1 MRKIEGMDITVKDI
15 LDTLRYESVDFVE
28 MVDIDDED
36 KFNAIVSLLSYY
48 EKEYNDSYD
57 NLSNLRITSKDDDNY
72 TFSSIQNYYSEYYS
86 GRTLF
91 KYREYME
98 QLVEKRCPICDC
110 SFAYS
115 QVTLDHILPKS
126 KFPFLSITPINLVP
140 TCYNCNMRKNDRIP
154 SKVLNP
160 YFYGFSPFDYLTII
174 IKVNVEKPLESTI
187 DIKFADLTDDTPE
200 QVMYIRDNIDLYKLR
215 QKYLDLTNIAFL
227 KLMNEFQQ
235 IISLNGNVHS
245 INELKDYFKYL
256 DNYVS
261 TEGYQFIDEGYLRH
275 LCILTIKDNMEFL
288 SCLAK
293 NLNILVNF
301 SDKLSDSIKNLEV
314 KVQEVLINHRANCL
328 ELIKGALP
336 LILFIGI
343 YELKNSYLE
352 LIDFRGVFQNEQSIF
367 KFSPEGKYSELIN
380 SQKSFNVNESLLLSI
395 VEPENKA
402 GTEIVIALENSNFCI
417 LLIEGFFYVKSQ
429 QLEELSHII
438 NQILRK

>member
-1 MRKIEGMDITVKDI
+1 MRKIEGMDITVKEI

-28 MVDIDDED
+28 MLDIDDED
-36 KFNAIVSLLSYY
+36 NFNAIVSLLSYY

-57 NLSNLRITSKDDDNY
+57 NLSNLRITSEDDDNY

-140 TCYNCNMRKNDRIP
+140 TCYNCNMRKNDGIP

-160 YFYGFSPFDYLTII
+160 YFHGFSPFDYLTII
-174 IKVNVEKPLESTI
+174 IKVNVEKPFESTI
-187 DIKFADLTDDTPE
+187 DINFADLNVVPPE
-200 QVMYIRDNIDLYKLR
+200 QVMYIRENIDLYKLR

-227 KLMNEFQQ
+227 KLLDEFQQ
-235 IISLNGNVHS
+235 VINLNSDVYS
-245 INELKDYFKYL
+245 ITELKGYFLCL
-256 DNYVS
+256 DNYVDS
-261 TEGYQFIDEGYLRH
+261 EGYKFIDESYLRH
-275 LCILTIKDNMEFL
+275 LCILTINENTEFL
-288 SCLAK
+288 TCLAK
-293 NLNILVNF
+293 HLNILVNY
-301 SDKLSDSIKNLEV
+301 SDKLADSIKNLEA
-314 KVQEVLINHRANCL
+314 KVQEALINHRANCL
-328 ELIKGALP
+328 ELIKGVLP

-343 YELKNSYLE
+343 YELKNSFLE

-417 LLIEGFFYVKSQ
+417 FLIEGLFEINPEQV
-429 QLEELSHII
+429 EELSRVV
-438 NQILRK
+438 NQMLK

>member
-1 MRKIEGMDITVKDI
+1 MRRIEGMDITVKEI

-28 MVDIDDED
+28 MLDIDDED
-36 KFNAIVSLLSYY
+36 NFNAIVSLLSYY

-140 TCYNCNMRKNDRIP
+140 ACYNCNMRKNDGIP

-160 YFYGFSPFDYLTII
+160 YFHGFSPFDYLTII
-174 IKVNVEKPLESTI
+174 IKVNVEKPFESTI
-187 DIKFADLTDDTPE
+187 DINFADLNVVPQE
-200 QVMYIRDNIDLYKLR
+200 QVMYIRENIDLYKLR

-227 KLMNEFQQ
+227 KLMDEFQQ
-235 IISLNGNVHS
+235 VIHLNSDVYS
-245 INELKDYFKYL
+245 ITELKGYFLCL
-256 DNYVS
+256 DNYVDS
-261 TEGYQFIDEGYLRH
+261 EGYKFIDESYLRH
-275 LCILTIKDNMEFL
+275 LCILTINENTEFL
-288 SCLAK
+288 TCLAK
-293 NLNILVNF
+293 HLNILVNY
-301 SDKLSDSIKNLEV
+301 SDRLADSIKNLEA
-314 KVQEVLINHRANCL
+314 KVQEELINHRANCL
-328 ELIKGALP
+328 ALIKGVLP

-352 LIDFRGVFQNEQSIF
+352 LIDFRGVFQSEQMVF
-367 KFSPEGKYSELIN
+367 NFRPKGKYSELIN
-380 SQKSFNVNESLLLSI
+380 SHKSFNVNESLLLSI
-395 VEPENKA
+395 VKPENKA
-402 GTEIVIALENSNFCI
+402 GTEIVIPLSNGNFCI
-417 LLIEGFFYVKSQ
+417 LLIEGSFDINSQ
-429 QLEELSHII
+429 HLEDLNPII
-438 NQILRK
+438 NQILR

>member
-15 LDTLRYESVDFVE
+15 LKTLSDESVDFVE
-28 MVDIDDED
+28 MIDDDD
-36 KFNAIVSLLSYY
+36 KCAFDFINDLLSYY
-48 EKEYNDSYD
+48 ENEYNNNFE
-57 NLSNLRITSKDDDNY
+57 NLSNLQPISEDDDNY
-72 TFSSIQNYYSEYYS
+72 SFSSIQNYYSEYYS
-86 GRTLF
+86 GQTLYD
-91 KYREYME
+91 YREYME

-126 KFPFLSITPINLVP
+126 KFPFLSITPVNLIP
-140 TCYNCNMRKNDRIP
+140 TCYNCNMRKNDGIP

-160 YFYGFSPFDYLTII
+160 YFHCYSPFDYLTII

-187 DIKFADLTDDTPE
+187 DIQFADLTDDTPE
-200 QVMYIRDNIDLYKLR
+200 QVRYIRDNIDLYKLR

-235 IISLNGNVHS
+235 IISLKGNAHS

-275 LCILTIKDNMEFL
+275 LCILQIKDNIEFL
-288 SCLAK
+288 TCLAK

-301 SDKLSDSIKNLEV
+301 SDKLSDSIKNLEII
-314 KVQEVLINHRANCL
+314 VQEGLINHLANCL

-343 YELKNSYLE
+343 YEFKNSYLE
-352 LIDFRGVFQNEQSIF
+352 LFDLRGVFQNEQSIF
-367 KFSPEGKYSELIN
+367 KFSPEGGYLELIN
-380 SQKSFNVNESLLLSI
+380 THKSFYVYKSLLLSI

-402 GTEIVIALENSNFCI
+402 GTEIVIALENGNFCI
-417 LLIEGFFYVKSQ
+417 LLIEGSFDINTSQ
-429 QLEELSHII
+429 IEKLGATI
-438 NQILRK
+438 NQILI

>member
-1 MRKIEGMDITVKDI
+1 MRRIEGMDITVKEI

-28 MVDIDDED
+28 MLDIDDED
-36 KFNAIVSLLSYY
+36 NFNAIVSLLSYY

-57 NLSNLRITSKDDDNY
+57 NLSNLRMTSKDDDNY

-140 TCYNCNMRKNDRIP
+140 TCYNCNMRKNDGIP

-160 YFYGFSPFDYLTII
+160 YFHGFSPFDYLTII
-174 IKVNVEKPLESTI
+174 IKVNVEKPFESTI
-187 DIKFADLTDDTPE
+187 DINFADLNVVPQE
-200 QVMYIRDNIDLYKLR
+200 QVMYIRENIDLYKLR

-227 KLMNEFQQ
+227 KLMDEFQQ
-235 IISLNGNVHS
+235 VIHLNSDVYS
-245 INELKDYFKYL
+245 ITELKGYFLCL
-256 DNYVS
+256 DNYVDS
-261 TEGYQFIDEGYLRH
+261 EGYKFIDESYLRH
-275 LCILTIKDNMEFL
+275 LCILTINENTEFL
-288 SCLAK
+288 TCLAK
-293 NLNILVNF
+293 HLNILVNY
-301 SDKLSDSIKNLEV
+301 SDKLADSIKNLEA
-314 KVQEVLINHRANCL
+314 KVQEALINHRANCL
-328 ELIKGALP
+328 ELIKGVLP

-343 YELKNSYLE
+343 YELKNSFLE

-395 VEPENKA
+395 VKPENKA

-417 LLIEGFFYVKSQ
+417 FLIEGLFEINPEQV
-429 QLEELSHII
+429 EELSRVV
-438 NQILRK
+438 NQMLK

>member
-1 MRKIEGMDITVKDI
+1 MRKIEGMDITVKEI

-28 MVDIDDED
+28 MLDIDDED

-57 NLSNLRITSKDDDNY
+57 NLSDLQPISEDDNNY
-72 TFSSIQNYYSEYYS
+72 SFSSIQNYYSEYYS
-86 GRTLF
+86 GQTLYD
-91 KYREYME
+91 YREYME

-140 TCYNCNMRKNDRIP
+140 TCYNCNMRKNDGIP

-160 YFYGFSPFDYLTII
+160 YFHGFSPFDYLTII

-200 QVMYIRDNIDLYKLR
+200 QVRYIRDNIDLYKLR

-227 KLMNEFQQ
+227 KLLDEFQQ
-235 IISLNGNVHS
+235 VINLNSDVYS
-245 INELKDYFKYL
+245 ITELKGYFLCL
-256 DNYVS
+256 DNYVDS
-261 TEGYQFIDEGYLRH
+261 EGYKFIDESYLRH
-275 LCILTIKDNMEFL
+275 LCILTINENTEFL
-288 SCLAK
+288 TCLAK
-293 NLNILVNF
+293 HLNILVNY
-301 SDKLSDSIKNLEV
+301 SDKLADSIKNLEA
-314 KVQEVLINHRANCL
+314 KVQEELINHRANCL
-328 ELIKGALP
+328 ALIKGVLP

-352 LIDFRGVFQNEQSIF
+352 LIDFRGVFQSEQMVF
-367 KFSPEGKYSELIN
+367 NFRPEGKYSELIN
-380 SQKSFNVNESLLLSI
+380 SHKSFNVNESLLLSI
-395 VEPENKA
+395 VKPENKA
-402 GTEIVIALENSNFCI
+402 GTEIVIPLSNDNFCI
-417 LLIEGFFYVKSQ
+417 LLIEGSFDINSQ
-429 QLEELSHII
+429 HLEDLNPII
-438 NQILRK
+438 NQILR

>member
-1 MRKIEGMDITVKDI
+1 MRKIEGMDITVKEI

-28 MVDIDDED
+28 MLDIDDED
-36 KFNAIVSLLSYY
+36 NFNAIVSLLSYY

-57 NLSNLRITSKDDDNY
+57 NLSNLRITSEDDDNY

-140 TCYNCNMRKNDRIP
+140 TCYNCNMRKNDGIP

-160 YFYGFSPFDYLTII
+160 YFHGFSPFDYLTII
-174 IKVNVEKPLESTI
+174 IKVNVEKPFESTI
-187 DIKFADLTDDTPE
+187 DINFADLNVVPSE
-200 QVMYIRDNIDLYKLR
+200 QVMYIRENIDLYKLR

-227 KLMNEFQQ
+227 KLMDEFQQ
-235 IISLNGNVHS
+235 IIHLNSDVYS
-245 INELKDYFKYL
+245 ITELKGYFLCL
-256 DNYVS
+256 DNYVDS
-261 TEGYQFIDEGYLRH
+261 EGYKFIDESYLRH
-275 LCILTIKDNMEFL
+275 LCILTINENTEFL
-288 SCLAK
+288 TCLAK
-293 NLNILVNF
+293 HLNILVNY
-301 SDKLSDSIKNLEV
+301 SDKLADSIKNLEA
-314 KVQEVLINHRANCL
+314 KVQEALINHRANCL
-328 ELIKGALP
+328 ELIKGVLP

-343 YELKNSYLE
+343 YELKNSFLE

-417 LLIEGFFYVKSQ
+417 FLIEGLFEINPEQV
-429 QLEELSHII
+429 EELSRVV
-438 NQILRK
+438 NQMLK

>member
-1 MRKIEGMDITVKDI
+1 MRRIEGMDITVKEI

-28 MVDIDDED
+28 MLDIDDED
-36 KFNAIVSLLSYY
+36 NFNAIVSLLSYY

-98 QLVEKRCPICDC
+98 QLVEQRCPICDC

-140 TCYNCNMRKNDRIP
+140 TCYNCNMRKNDGIP

-160 YFYGFSPFDYLTII
+160 YFHGFSPFDYLTII
-174 IKVNVEKPLESTI
+174 IKVNVEKPFESTI
-187 DIKFADLTDDTPE
+187 DINFADLNVVPQE
-200 QVMYIRDNIDLYKLR
+200 QVMYIRENIDLYKLR

-227 KLMNEFQQ
+227 KLMDEFQQ
-235 IISLNGNVHS
+235 VIHLNSDVYS
-245 INELKDYFKYL
+245 ITELKGYFLCL
-256 DNYVS
+256 DNYVDS
-261 TEGYQFIDEGYLRH
+261 EGYKFIDESYLRH
-275 LCILTIKDNMEFL
+275 LCILTINENTEFL
-288 SCLAK
+288 TCLAK
-293 NLNILVNF
+293 HLNILVNY
-301 SDKLSDSIKNLEV
+301 SDRLADSIKNLEA
-314 KVQEVLINHRANCL
+314 KVQEELINHRANCL
-328 ELIKGALP
+328 ALIKGVLP

-352 LIDFRGVFQNEQSIF
+352 LIDFRGVFQSEQMVF
-367 KFSPEGKYSELIN
+367 NFRPKGKYSELIN
-380 SQKSFNVNESLLLSI
+380 SHKSFNVNESLLLSI
-395 VEPENKA
+395 VKPENKA
-402 GTEIVIALENSNFCI
+402 GTEIVIPLSNGNFCI
-417 LLIEGFFYVKSQ
+417 LLIEGSFDINSQ
-429 QLEELSHII
+429 HLEDLNPII
-438 NQILRK
+438 NQILR

>member
-1 MRKIEGMDITVKDI
+1 MRRIEGMDITVKEI

-28 MVDIDDED
+28 MLDIDDED
-36 KFNAIVSLLSYY
+36 NFNAIVSLLSYY

-140 TCYNCNMRKNDRIP
+140 TCYNCNMRKNDGIP

-160 YFYGFSPFDYLTII
+160 YFHGFSPFDYLIII
-174 IKVNVEKPLESTI
+174 IKVNVEKPFESTI
-187 DIKFADLTDDTPE
+187 DINFADLNVVPQE
-200 QVMYIRDNIDLYKLR
+200 QVMYIRENIDLYKLR

-227 KLMNEFQQ
+227 KLMDEFQQ
-235 IISLNGNVHS
+235 VIHLNSDVYS
-245 INELKDYFKYL
+245 ITELKGYFLCL
-256 DNYVS
+256 DNYVDS
-261 TEGYQFIDEGYLRH
+261 EGYKFIDESYLRH
-275 LCILTIKDNMEFL
+275 LCILTINENTEFL
-288 SCLAK
+288 TCLAK
-293 NLNILVNF
+293 HLNILVNY
-301 SDKLSDSIKNLEV
+301 SDRLADSIKNLEA
-314 KVQEVLINHRANCL
+314 KVQEELINHRANCL
-328 ELIKGALP
+328 ALIKGVLP

-352 LIDFRGVFQNEQSIF
+352 LIDFRGVFQSEQMVF
-367 KFSPEGKYSELIN
+367 NFRPKGKYSELIN
-380 SQKSFNVNESLLLSI
+380 SHKSFNVNESLLLSI
-395 VEPENKA
+395 VKPENKA
-402 GTEIVIALENSNFCI
+402 GTEIVIPLSNGNFCI
-417 LLIEGFFYVKSQ
+417 LLIEGSFDINSQ
-429 QLEELSHII
+429 HLEDLNPII
-438 NQILRK
+438 NQILR

>member
-1 MRKIEGMDITVKDI
+1 MRRIEGMDITVKEI

-28 MVDIDDED
+28 MLDIDDED
-36 KFNAIVSLLSYY
+36 NFNAIVSLLSYY

-140 TCYNCNMRKNDRIP
+140 TCYNCNMRKNDGIP

-160 YFYGFSPFDYLTII
+160 YFHGFSPFDYLTII
-174 IKVNVEKPLESTI
+174 IKVNVEKPFESTI
-187 DIKFADLTDDTPE
+187 DINFADLNVVPQE
-200 QVMYIRDNIDLYKLR
+200 QVMYIRENIDLYKLR

-227 KLMNEFQQ
+227 KLMDEFQQ
-235 IISLNGNVHS
+235 VIHLNSDVYS
-245 INELKDYFKYL
+245 ITELKGYFLCL
-256 DNYVS
+256 DNYVDS
-261 TEGYQFIDEGYLRH
+261 EGYKFIDESYLRH
-275 LCILTIKDNMEFL
+275 LCILTINENTEFL
-288 SCLAK
+288 TCLAK
-293 NLNILVNF
+293 HLNILVNY
-301 SDKLSDSIKNLEV
+301 SDRLADSIKNLEA
-314 KVQEVLINHRANCL
+314 KVQEELINHRANCL
-328 ELIKGALP
+328 ALIKGVLP

-352 LIDFRGVFQNEQSIF
+352 LIDFRGVFQSEQMVF
-367 KFSPEGKYSELIN
+367 NFRPKGKYSELIN
-380 SQKSFNVNESLLLSI
+380 SHKSFNVNESLLLSI
-395 VEPENKA
+395 VKPENKA
-402 GTEIVIALENSNFCI
+402 GTEIVIPLSNGNFCI
-417 LLIEGFFYVKSQ
+417 LLIEGSFDINSQ
-429 QLEELSHII
+429 HLEDLNPII
-438 NQILRK
+438 NQILR

>member
-1 MRKIEGMDITVKDI
+1 MRKIEGMDITVKEI

-28 MVDIDDED
+28 MLDIDDED

-57 NLSNLRITSKDDDNY
+57 NLSDLQPISEDDNNY
-72 TFSSIQNYYSEYYS
+72 SFSSIQNYYSEYYS
-86 GRTLF
+86 GQTLYD
-91 KYREYME
+91 YREYME

-140 TCYNCNMRKNDRIP
+140 TCYNCNMRKNDGIP

-160 YFYGFSPFDYLTII
+160 YFHGFSPFDYLTII

-200 QVMYIRDNIDLYKLR
+200 QVRYIRDNIDLYKLR

-227 KLMNEFQQ
+227 KLMDEFQQ
-235 IISLNGNVHS
+235 VIHLNSDVYS
-245 INELKDYFKYL
+245 ITELKGYFLCL
-256 DNYVS
+256 DNYVDS
-261 TEGYQFIDEGYLRH
+261 EGYKFIDESYLRH
-275 LCILTIKDNMEFL
+275 LCILTINENTEFL
-288 SCLAK
+288 TCLAK
-293 NLNILVNF
+293 HLNILVNY
-301 SDKLSDSIKNLEV
+301 SDRLADSIKNLEA
-314 KVQEVLINHRANCL
+314 KVQEELINHRANCL
-328 ELIKGALP
+328 ALIKGVLP

-352 LIDFRGVFQNEQSIF
+352 LIDFRGVFQSEQMVF
-367 KFSPEGKYSELIN
+367 NFRPEGKYSELIN
-380 SQKSFNVNESLLLSI
+380 SHKSFNVNESLLLSI
-395 VEPENKA
+395 VKPENKA
-402 GTEIVIALENSNFCI
+402 GTEIVIPLSNDNFCI
-417 LLIEGFFYVKSQ
+417 LLIEGSFDINSQ
-429 QLEELSHII
+429 HLEDLNPII
-438 NQILRK
+438 NQILR

>member
-1 MRKIEGMDITVKDI
+1 MRKIEGMDITVKEI

-28 MVDIDDED
+28 MLDIDDED
-36 KFNAIVSLLSYY
+36 NFNAIVSLLSYY

-57 NLSNLRITSKDDDNY
+57 NLSNLRITSEDDDNY

-160 YFYGFSPFDYLTII
+160 YFHGFSPFDYLTII
-174 IKVNVEKPLESTI
+174 IKVNVEKPFESTI
-187 DIKFADLTDDTPE
+187 DINFADLNVVPPE
-200 QVMYIRDNIDLYKLR
+200 QVMYIRENIDLYKLR

-227 KLMNEFQQ
+227 KLMDEFQQ
-235 IISLNGNVHS
+235 VIHLNSDVYS
-245 INELKDYFKYL
+245 ITELKGYFLCL
-256 DNYVS
+256 DNYVDS
-261 TEGYQFIDEGYLRH
+261 EGYKFIDESYLRH
-275 LCILTIKDNMEFL
+275 LCILTINENTEFL
-288 SCLAK
+288 TCLAK
-293 NLNILVNF
+293 HLNILVNY
-301 SDKLSDSIKNLEV
+301 SDKLADSIKNLEA
-314 KVQEVLINHRANCL
+314 KVQEALINHRANCL
-328 ELIKGALP
+328 ELIKGVLP

-343 YELKNSYLE
+343 YELKNSFLE

-417 LLIEGFFYVKSQ
+417 FLIEGLFEINPEQV
-429 QLEELSHII
+429 EELSRVV
-438 NQILRK
+438 NQMLK

>member
-1 MRKIEGMDITVKDI
+1 MRRIEGMDITVKEI

-28 MVDIDDED
+28 MLDIDDED
-36 KFNAIVSLLSYY
+36 NFNAIVSLLSYY

-140 TCYNCNMRKNDRIP
+140 TCYNCNMRKNDGIP

-160 YFYGFSPFDYLTII
+160 YFHGFSPFDYLTII
-174 IKVNVEKPLESTI
+174 IKVNVEKPFESTI
-187 DIKFADLTDDTPE
+187 DINFADLNVVPQE
-200 QVMYIRDNIDLYKLR
+200 QVMYIRENIDLYKLR

-227 KLMNEFQQ
+227 KLMDEFQQ
-235 IISLNGNVHS
+235 VIHLNSDVYS
-245 INELKDYFKYL
+245 ITELKGYFLCL
-256 DNYVS
+256 DNYVDS
-261 TEGYQFIDEGYLRH
+261 EGYKFIDESYLRH
-275 LCILTIKDNMEFL
+275 LCILTINENTEFL
-288 SCLAK
+288 TCLAK
-293 NLNILVNF
+293 PLNILVNY
-301 SDKLSDSIKNLEV
+301 SDRLADSIKNLEA
-314 KVQEVLINHRANCL
+314 KVQEELINHRANCL
-328 ELIKGALP
+328 ALIKGVLP

-352 LIDFRGVFQNEQSIF
+352 LIDFRGVFQSEQMVF
-367 KFSPEGKYSELIN
+367 NFRPKGKYSELIN
-380 SQKSFNVNESLLLSI
+380 SHKSFNVNESLLLSI
-395 VEPENKA
+395 VKPENKA
-402 GTEIVIALENSNFCI
+402 GTEIVIPLSNGNFCI
-417 LLIEGFFYVKSQ
+417 LLIEGSFDINSQ
-429 QLEELSHII
+429 HLEDLNPII
-438 NQILRK
+438 NQILR

>member
-1 MRKIEGMDITVKDI
+1 MRKIEGMDITVKEI

-28 MVDIDDED
+28 MLDIDDED
-36 KFNAIVSLLSYY
+36 NFNAIVSLLSYY

-57 NLSNLRITSKDDDNY
+57 NLSNLRITSEDDDNY

-140 TCYNCNMRKNDRIP
+140 TCYNCNMRKNDGIP

-160 YFYGFSPFDYLTII
+160 YFHGFSPFDYLTII
-174 IKVNVEKPLESTI
+174 IKVNVEKPFESTI
-187 DIKFADLTDDTPE
+187 DINFADLNVVPPE
-200 QVMYIRDNIDLYKLR
+200 QVMYIRENIDLYKLR

-227 KLMNEFQQ
+227 KLLDEFQQ
-235 IISLNGNVHS
+235 VINLNSDVYS
-245 INELKDYFKYL
+245 ITELKGYFLCL
-256 DNYVS
+256 DNYVD
-261 TEGYQFIDEGYLRH
+261 YKFIDESYLRH
-275 LCILTIKDNMEFL
+275 LCILTINENTEFL
-288 SCLAK
+288 TCLAK
-293 NLNILVNF
+293 HLNILVNY
-301 SDKLSDSIKNLEV
+301 SDKLADSIKNLEA
-314 KVQEVLINHRANCL
+314 KVQEALINHRANCL
-328 ELIKGALP
+328 ELIKGVLP

-343 YELKNSYLE
+343 YELKNSFLE

-417 LLIEGFFYVKSQ
+417 FLIEGLFEINPEQV
-429 QLEELSHII
+429 EELSRVV
-438 NQILRK
+438 NQMLK

>member
-1 MRKIEGMDITVKDI
+1 MRKIEGMDITVKEI

-28 MVDIDDED
+28 MLDIDDED
-36 KFNAIVSLLSYY
+36 NFNAIVSLLSYY

-140 TCYNCNMRKNDRIP
+140 TCYNCNMRKNDGIP

-160 YFYGFSPFDYLTII
+160 YFHGFSPFDYLTII
-174 IKVNVEKPLESTI
+174 IKVNVEKPFESTI
-187 DIKFADLTDDTPE
+187 DINFADLNVVPPE
-200 QVMYIRDNIDLYKLR
+200 QVMYIRENIDLYKLR

-227 KLMNEFQQ
+227 KLMDEFQQ
-235 IISLNGNVHS
+235 VIHLNSDVYS
-245 INELKDYFKYL
+245 ITELKGYFLCL
-256 DNYVS
+256 DNYVDS
-261 TEGYQFIDEGYLRH
+261 EGYKFIDESYLRH
-275 LCILTIKDNMEFL
+275 LCILTINENTEFL
-288 SCLAK
+288 ACLAK
-293 NLNILVNF
+293 HLNILVNY
-301 SDKLSDSIKNLEV
+301 SDKLADSIKNLEA
-314 KVQEVLINHRANCL
+314 KVQEALINHRANCL
-328 ELIKGALP
+328 ELIKGVLP

-343 YELKNSYLE
+343 YELKNSFLE

-417 LLIEGFFYVKSQ
+417 FLIEGLFEINPEQV
-429 QLEELSHII
+429 EELSRVV
-438 NQILRK
+438 NQMLK

>member
-1 MRKIEGMDITVKDI
+1 MRRIEGMDITVKEI
-15 LDTLRYESVDFVE
+15 LDTLRCESVDFVE
-28 MVDIDDED
+28 MLDIDDED
-36 KFNAIVSLLSYY
+36 SFNAIVSLLSYY

-140 TCYNCNMRKNDRIP
+140 TCYNCNMRKNDGIP

-160 YFYGFSPFDYLTII
+160 YFHGFSPFDYLTII
-174 IKVNVEKPLESTI
+174 IKVNVEKPFESTI
-187 DIKFADLTDDTPE
+187 DINFADLNVVPQE
-200 QVMYIRDNIDLYKLR
+200 QVMYIRENIDLYKLR

-227 KLMNEFQQ
+227 KLMDEFQQ
-235 IISLNGNVHS
+235 VIHLNSDVYS
-245 INELKDYFKYL
+245 ITELKGYFLCL
-256 DNYVS
+256 DNYVDS
-261 TEGYQFIDEGYLRH
+261 EGYKFIDESYLRH
-275 LCILTIKDNMEFL
+275 LCILTINENTEFL
-288 SCLAK
+288 TCLAK
-293 NLNILVNF
+293 HLNILVNY
-301 SDKLSDSIKNLEV
+301 SDRLADSIKNLEA
-314 KVQEVLINHRANCL
+314 KVQEELINHRANCL
-328 ELIKGALP
+328 ELIKGVLP
-336 LILFIGI
+336 LILFTGI

-352 LIDFRGVFQNEQSIF
+352 LIDFRGVFQSEQMVF
-367 KFSPEGKYSELIN
+367 NFSPEGRYSELIN
-380 SQKSFNVNESLLLSI
+380 SHKSFNVYESILLSN
-395 VEPENKA
+395 VKPENKA

-417 LLIEGFFYVKSQ
+417 FLIEGLFEINPE
-429 QLEELSHII
+429 QLEELSRVV
-438 NQILRK
+438 NQMLK

>member
-1 MRKIEGMDITVKDI
+1 MRKIEGMDITVKEI
-15 LDTLRYESVDFVE
+15 LDTLRYESLDFVE
-28 MVDIDDED
+28 MLDIDDED
-36 KFNAIVSLLSYY
+36 NFNAIVSLLSYY

-98 QLVEKRCPICDC
+98 QLVERRCPICDC

-140 TCYNCNMRKNDRIP
+140 TCYNCNMRKNDGIP
-154 SKVLNP
+154 LKVLNP
-160 YFYGFSPFDYLTII
+160 YFHGFSPFDYLTII
-174 IKVNVEKPLESTI
+174 IKVNVEKPFESTI
-187 DIKFADLTDDTPE
+187 DINFADLNGVPSE
-200 QVMYIRDNIDLYKLR
+200 QVMYIRENIDLYKLR

-227 KLMNEFQQ
+227 KLMDEFQQ
-235 IISLNGNVHS
+235 VIHLNSDVYS
-245 INELKDYFKYL
+245 ITELKGYFLCL
-256 DNYVS
+256 DNYVDS
-261 TEGYQFIDEGYLRH
+261 EGYKFIDESYLRH
-275 LCILTIKDNMEFL
+275 LCILTINENTEFL
-288 SCLAK
+288 TCLAK
-293 NLNILVNF
+293 HLNILVNY
-301 SDKLSDSIKNLEV
+301 SDKLADSIKNLEA
-314 KVQEVLINHRANCL
+314 KVQEALINHRANCL
-328 ELIKGALP
+328 ELIKEVLP
-336 LILFIGI
+336 LILFVGI
-343 YELKNSYLE
+343 YELKNSFLE
-352 LIDFRGVFQNEQSIF
+352 LIDFRGAFQNEQSIF

-417 LLIEGFFYVKSQ
+417 FLIEGLFEINPEQV
-429 QLEELSHII
+429 EDLSRVV
-438 NQILRK
+438 NRMLK

>member
-1 MRKIEGMDITVKDI
+1 MRRIEGMDITVKEI

-28 MVDIDDED
+28 MLDIDDED
-36 KFNAIVSLLSYY
+36 NFNAIVSLLSYY

-140 TCYNCNMRKNDRIP
+140 TCYNCNMRKNDGIP

-160 YFYGFSPFDYLTII
+160 YFHGFSPFDYLTII
-174 IKVNVEKPLESTI
+174 IKVNVEKPFESTI
-187 DIKFADLTDDTPE
+187 DINFADLNVVPQE
-200 QVMYIRDNIDLYKLR
+200 QVMYIRENIDLYKLR
-215 QKYLDLTNIAFL
+215 QKYLDLTNVAFL
-227 KLMNEFQQ
+227 KLMDEFQQ
-235 IISLNGNVHS
+235 VIHLNSDVYS
-245 INELKDYFKYL
+245 ITELKGYFLCL
-256 DNYVS
+256 DNYVDS
-261 TEGYQFIDEGYLRH
+261 EGYKFIDESYLRH
-275 LCILTIKDNMEFL
+275 LCILTINENTEFL
-288 SCLAK
+288 TCLAK
-293 NLNILVNF
+293 HLNILVNY
-301 SDKLSDSIKNLEV
+301 SDRLADSIKNLEA
-314 KVQEVLINHRANCL
+314 KVQEELINHRANCL
-328 ELIKGALP
+328 ALIKGVLP

-352 LIDFRGVFQNEQSIF
+352 LIDFRGVFQSEQMVF
-367 KFSPEGKYSELIN
+367 NFRPKGKYSELIN
-380 SQKSFNVNESLLLSI
+380 SHKSFNVNESLLLSI
-395 VEPENKA
+395 VKPENKA
-402 GTEIVIALENSNFCI
+402 GTEIVIPLSNGNFCI
-417 LLIEGFFYVKSQ
+417 LLIEGSFDINSQ
-429 QLEELSHII
+429 HLEDLNPII
-438 NQILRK
+438 NQILR